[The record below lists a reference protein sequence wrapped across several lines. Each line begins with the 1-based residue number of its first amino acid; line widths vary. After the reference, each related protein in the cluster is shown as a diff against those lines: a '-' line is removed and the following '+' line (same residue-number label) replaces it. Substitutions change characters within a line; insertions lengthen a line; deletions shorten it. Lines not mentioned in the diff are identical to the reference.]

1 MVSTE
6 QDYAVFF
13 MHGNRLWLKNQFLIS
28 PSDLH
33 LSCFKPV
40 LVETVF
46 IHWASPGT
54 RMQKD
59 NAEGNSLF
67 VARKSGAELLT
78 RSFRLTHFQT
88 MKLGR
93 RLLTTKGKQNKNTN
107 ERGKTNRI
115 PRFFAAD
122 YENTQVQ
129 EYKSGAVTVLTAV
142 IRGIG
147 WHNHWRVTFQELL
160 VGNVGCK
167 YL

>member
-1 MVSTE
+1 MLSLLCMAIVCDWRTSF
-6 QDYAVFF
+6 YI
-13 MHGNRLWLKNQFLIS
+13 KS

-40 LVETVF
+40 LVVF
-46 IHWASPGT
+46 IHWAPPGT

-59 NAEGNSLF
+59 NAEGNSLL

-93 RLLTTKGKQNKNTN
+93 QLLTTKGKQNKNTN

-115 PRFFAAD
+115 LWFFAAD

-160 VGNVGCK
+160 VGNIECK
-167 YL
+167 SL

>member
-1 MVSTE
+1 MLSLLCMAIVCDWRTSF
-6 QDYAVFF
+6 YI
-13 MHGNRLWLKNQFLIS
+13 KS

-40 LVETVF
+40 LVVF
-46 IHWASPGT
+46 IHWAPPGT

-59 NAEGNSLF
+59 NAEGNSLL

-93 RLLTTKGKQNKNTN
+93 QLFTTKGKQNKNTN
-107 ERGKTNRI
+107 ERGQTNRFHW
-115 PRFFAAD
+115 FFAAD

-129 EYKSGAVTVLTAV
+129 EYKSGAAV